1 MHMAEELRKIDAET
15 GDWLTA
21 LAELQLHMG
30 MMCAVCEGEGLAD
43 LMDAHPKE
51 QWKLLTDMG
60 LNFNTDKDFEPY
72 VLNSTV
78 LTPAVRSAYIKT
90 FTALRKWRAEGHP
103 DFDYLIPTLTLPG
116 VPPAPIMPEFNDN
129 LFRSYQAAGWRTNY
143 DAQKA
148 SPTAGLTPGVYRAWC
163 VRNLLALL
171 DDRNLTG
178 ITGFQDIL
186 DVNVAFRLP
195 EFMAAQFN
203 RIHAVHNPFLAQFG
217 LSSFMQ
223 ILSGGNVLTV
233 RRDVFLTDGAT
244 VVSNGGSWVDTAERD
259 RRLDLVDADSGRR
272 NRSRLTSTGQP
283 HWGLLHM

>member
-1 MHMAEELRKIDAET
+1 
-15 GDWLTA
+15 
-21 LAELQLHMG
+21 
-30 MMCAVCEGEGLAD
+30 
-43 LMDAHPKE
+43 
-51 QWKLLTDMG
+51 
-60 LNFNTDKDFEPY
+60 
-72 VLNSTV
+72 
-78 LTPAVRSAYIKT
+78 
-90 FTALRKWRAEGHP
+90 
-103 DFDYLIPTLTLPG
+103 
-116 VPPAPIMPEFNDN
+116 MPEFND

-195 EFMAAQFN
+195 EFMAQQFN
-203 RIHAVHNPFLAQFG
+203 QIHAVHNPFLAEFG

-259 RRLDLVDADSGRR
+259 RRLDLVDADSGRAWLTQPLALDPLAALGYTAGVHR
-272 NRSRLTSTGQP
+272 FLPWGPRIVLCCAVVRGLSFLYCGRSSFSSLGAAYLLRVVRGPFFFRGLDACRTWVHCLSCLTNKYATSRFATCRSLFGNVCGCWP
-283 HWGLLHM
+283 LSAIWPFEWSSFWRCSATWKRRKNDDR